1 MAASR
6 ISVSLLHSMRNL
18 GRFIG
23 PLRGASGPRRVVIA
37 GGGFAAVEALLA
49 LRALLGERVAVTLIS
64 ASDRFAFRPAATLE
78 PFEPSAEQEHSYDLA
93 EIAADASAQF
103 HRDRLEAVAPGDR
116 NVRLASGVN
125 VPYDSLI
132 LALGARARVAI
143 PGALTFRDQRDV
155 PHMRELLEEMHAG
168 ALSRIVFAVPSGC
181 AWPLPLFEL
190 AMLTAADA
198 SERGLEIEVS
208 IVSPEVTPLELFG
221 EQASRAV
228 RRLLERRGVRFLGGS
243 VPASVA
249 HDGALQLHFGGTVRA
264 DRVVAVPQLRGP
276 KVTGVPSRWWGF
288 VPVDAEGRVEGLA
301 DVYAAGDMTAFPVK
315 QGGLAAQ
322 QADVI
327 ARVIAAEEG
336 VPVSIPPTVEPSHL
350 LQAQLLGGE
359 LPLALRAELAADG
372 APDAAHR
379 DSPAIPL
386 SSALPLHEKV
396 AGRHLRNY
404 LASRAQ
410 LAT

>member
-1 MAASR
+1 MR
-6 ISVSLLHSMRNL
+6 SV
-18 GRFIG
+18 GRFLS

-37 GGGFAAVEALLA
+37 GGGFAAIEALLA
-49 LRALLGERVAVTLIS
+49 LRALLGERVEVTLIS

-78 PFEPSAEQEHSYDLA
+78 PFEASAEREHSYGLA
-93 EIAADASAQF
+93 EIAADAGAQF
-103 HRDRLEAVAPGDR
+103 RRDRLEAVAPGDR
-116 NVRLASGVN
+116 SVRLASGVN
-125 VPYDSLI
+125 VRYDSLI

-155 PHMRELLEEMHAG
+155 PHVRELLEEMRAG
-168 ALSRIVFAVPSGC
+168 ALWRIVFAVPSGC

-198 SERGLEIEVS
+198 SKRGLEVEIS
-208 IVSPEVTPLELFG
+208 LVSPEAAPLELFG

-228 RRLLERRGVRFLGGS
+228 RHLLERRGVRFLGGS
-243 VPASVA
+243 VPASVG
-249 HDGALQLHFGGTVRA
+249 HDGALQLHFGGAVPA

-276 KVTGVPSRWWGF
+276 HLSGVPSRWWGF
-288 VPVDAEGRVEGLA
+288 VPVDEEGRVEGLA

-327 ARVIAAEEG
+327 ARVIAAQEG
-336 VPVSIPPTVEPSHL
+336 VPVSIPPAVEPGRL

-372 APDAAHR
+372 VPNAVHG

-404 LASRAQ
+404 LARLAQ